1 MPGIS
6 TTAELRPG
14 PHKDRAFSEEFADMN
29 LETIKT
35 RVPDY
40 AKDLRLNL
48 DSVLSESGAPG
59 LSPKQIAII
68 ALASAIASRHE
79 PLTEAVAVRAA
90 SVLSAQELDA
100 ARAAAAIMAMN
111 NIYYRFTHLVEEREY
126 ETMRASLRMNVMANP
141 GCSKIDFELASLAV
155 SAINGC
161 GKCVDSHEKTLKK
174 HDVPALA
181 IQSAARIAAVI
192 HAVAVTIE
200 QATAAAPA
208 IAEAA

>member
-1 MPGIS
+1 
-6 TTAELRPG
+6 
-14 PHKDRAFSEEFADMN
+14 MN
-29 LETIKT
+29 LETIKA

-59 LSPKQIAII
+59 LSAKQIAIV

-79 PLTEAVAVRAA
+79 PLTEAVAVQAA
-90 SVLSAQELDA
+90 GVLSPAELDG

-111 NIYYRFTHLVEEREY
+111 NIYYRFTHLVEEPEY
-126 ETMRASLRMNVMANP
+126 ETMRAGLRMNVMANP

-174 HDVPALA
+174 HEISAQA
-181 IQSAARIAAVI
+181 IQSAVRIAAVVR
-192 HAVAVTIE
+192 AVAVTIE
-200 QATAAAPA
+200 QAAAAAPA
-208 IAEAA
+208 VAEAA